1 MSESTTSPS
10 QSQATPKDTAPGPS
24 NQTASVAATPRQ
36 SSEYRVTCVNCRQR
50 KVKCSRTHPCV
61 ACDRS
66 GLSCV
71 FPDRARLPRGRKR
84 GSKATNGEILKRLNK
99 LEELL
104 AQSENRQDG
113 EPKHKSQERETAGKI
128 PGTSSPKNDNPS
140 QTGSVS
146 GKETTAKEG
155 VGGLDRYLGSQFW
168 NSLSSEVSFSK
179 SRAGTWQGQA
189 VTFSELGRR
198 AQADTER

>member
-1 MSESTTSPS
+1 MPDSSSSPFES
-10 QSQATPKDTAPGPS
+10 QGTPKDPAIGAAKEAGA
-24 NQTASVAATPRQ
+24 ASATSRQ
-36 SSEYRVTCVNCRQR
+36 SSEYRVTCVSCRQR

-104 AQSENRQDG
+104 ALSKTG
-113 EPKHKSQERETAGKI
+113 EDEDSGQKGQEGEQAGKSSE
-128 PGTSSPKNDNPS
+128 TSGPKVDNGS
-140 QTGSVS
+140 RTGSIGANS
-146 GKETTAKEG
+146 MKENKVIMRDEG
-155 VGGLDRYLGSQFW
+155 VGGLDRYLGSHFW
-168 NSLSSEVSFSK
+168 NSLTSEVS
-179 SRAGTWQGQA
+179 RL
-189 VTFSELGRR
+189 EL
-198 AQADTER
+198 

>member
-1 MSESTTSPS
+1 MSDSTSSPS
-10 QSQATPKDTAPGPS
+10 QTQGSAKGAATGATKEANTA
-24 NQTASVAATPRQ
+24 TVTPRQ
-36 SSEYRVTCVNCRQR
+36 SADYRVTCVNCRQR

-66 GLSCV
+66 GLSCT

-104 AQSENRQDG
+104 AQSKNRQEGDCG
-113 EPKHKSQERETAGKI
+113 QKGQEREPVRKSPETSGPKI
-128 PGTSSPKNDNPS
+128 VDGCRTEPLGANEIK
-140 QTGSVS
+140 VIV
-146 GKETTAKEG
+146 KEEG

-168 NSLSSEVSFSK
+168 NSLTSEVSGIM
-179 SRAGTWQGQA
+179 SRG
-189 VTFSELGRR
+189 
-198 AQADTER
+198 

>member
-1 MSESTTSPS
+1 MSDSTSSPS
-10 QSQATPKDTAPGPS
+10 QTEGSAKGAAIGATKEANTATVTS
-24 NQTASVAATPRQ
+24 RQ
-36 SSEYRVTCVNCRQR
+36 SADYRVTCVNCRQR

-66 GLSCV
+66 GLSCT

-104 AQSENRQDG
+104 AQSKNRQEG
-113 EPKHKSQERETAGKI
+113 ESGQKGQEREPVQKI
-128 PGTSSPKNDNPS
+128 PETSGPNTVDGCRTESLGMNRDK
-140 QTGSVS
+140 GIV
-146 GKETTAKEG
+146 EEEG

-168 NSLSSEVSFSK
+168 SSLTNEVGRIK
-179 SRAGTWQGQA
+179 SWG
-189 VTFSELGRR
+189 
-198 AQADTER
+198 